1 MTRKT
6 ELLYNSSEMKKERK
20 PRLKA
25 LIEKRDKSLAGL
37 SAGKHILRGTIVEK
51 GNICGNP
58 NCKCKRKDNP
68 ELHGPYKYLSHR
80 GIKKTQMIFLNEKK
94 LKHARGGIKEYQK
107 LIEGIYRISEM
118 NFKIL
123 RYHYKEIK

>member
-1 MTRKT
+1 
-6 ELLYNSSEMKKERK
+6 MKKERK
-20 PRLKA
+20 PQLKK
-25 LIEKRDKSLAGL
+25 LIEKRNKLLAQLNG
-37 SAGKHILRGTIVEK
+37 GKHILRGTIIEK

-80 GIKKTQMIFLNEKK
+80 GRKKTQMIFLNGKK
-94 LKHARGGIKEYQK
+94 LKYAAAGIKEYQK
-107 LIEGIYRISEM
+107 LIEIIYRISEI

-123 RYHYKEIK
+123 RYHYKDLSDEI